1 MLSGMS
7 LQRYEHDFEEMLPDS
22 FGEYVLADAA
32 IEVIDALNSRIAILN
47 QAIKTAIDKF
57 DHVTWGYDGD
67 AGSAAIMAELEN
79 VLDETE

>member
-1 MLSGMS
+1 MLSGMT
-7 LQRYEHDFEEMLPDS
+7 LQRYGHDYEEMLPETD
-22 FGEYVLADAA
+22 GEYVLADEATK
-32 IEVIDALNSRIAILN
+32 VIDALNSRIAILK
-47 QAIKTAIDKF
+47 QAVKTAIDKF